1 MVLILWKNALK
12 QIPIILKCAMSLE
25 LLEVD
30 WVVKDGP
37 VEVPEDVEE
46 NRVEN
51 LKEEKVERKRE
62 NVKVKRKRENVKV
75 KRKRENVKGNVQRKD
90 VENVVVN
97 YI

>member
-1 MVLILWKNALK
+1 LQK
-12 QIPIILKCAMSLE
+12 IPIILNFVTTLE

-62 NVKVKRKRENVKV
+62 DVKVKRKRED
-75 KRKRENVKGNVQRKD
+75 VKGNVQRKD

>member
-1 MVLILWKNALK
+1 MEKQKKN
-12 QIPIILKCAMSLE
+12 
-25 LLEVD
+25 
-30 WVVKDGP
+30 VVKSYLNLNMTPKVHSITVWEKTVLVVEEDGP

-51 LKEEKVERKRE
+51 LKEEKV
-62 NVKVKRKRENVKV
+62 KRKRED
-75 KRKRENVKGNVQRKD
+75 VKGNVQRKD

>member
-1 MVLILWKNALK
+1 MMILSE
-12 QIPIILKCAMSLE
+12 M
-25 LLEVD
+25 D
-30 WVVKDGP
+30 RVVKDGQE
-37 VEVPEDVEE
+37 EVPEDVEE

-62 NVKVKRKRENVKV
+62 D
-75 KRKRENVKGNVQRKD
+75 VKGNVQRKD

>member
-1 MVLILWKNALK
+1 MRNVLRI
-12 QIPIILKCAMSLE
+12 IPIILKCALILE
-25 LLEVD
+25 LLEMNSMNSVEE
-30 WVVKDGP
+30 DGP

-51 LKEEKVERKRE
+51 LKEKKVQRKRE
-62 NVKVKRKRENVKV
+62 DVKVQRKRED
-75 KRKRENVKGNVQRKD
+75 VKGNVQRKD

>member
-1 MVLILWKNALK
+1 MVLILWKNALL
-12 QIPIILKCAMSLE
+12 QIPIILNSAMSPE

-51 LKEEKVERKRE
+51 LKEKKVERKRE
-62 NVKVKRKRENVKV
+62 DVKVKRKRED
-75 KRKRENVKGNVQRKD
+75 VKGNVQRKD

>member
-1 MVLILWKNALK
+1 MVLILWKNALL
-12 QIPIILKCAMSLE
+12 QIPIILKCAMSPE

-51 LKEEKVERKRE
+51 LKEEKV
-62 NVKVKRKRENVKV
+62 KRKRED
-75 KRKRENVKGNVQRKD
+75 VKGNVQRKD

>member
-1 MVLILWKNALK
+1 MNSV
-12 QIPIILKCAMSLE
+12 E
-25 LLEVD
+25 E
-30 WVVKDGP
+30 DGQE
-37 VEVPEDVEE
+37 EVPEDVEE

-62 NVKVKRKRENVKV
+62 G
-75 KRKRENVKGNVQRKD
+75 VKGNVQRKD

>member
-1 MVLILWKNALK
+1 MLRRRG
-12 QIPIILKCAMSLE
+12 
-25 LLEVD
+25 D
-30 WVVKDGP
+30 GVKIGMIRMTTS
-37 VEVPEDVEE
+37 VWEEVEE

-62 NVKVKRKRENVKV
+62 DVKE
-75 KRKRENVKGNVQRKD
+75 NVQRKN

>member
-1 MVLILWKNALK
+1 MLRRRG
-12 QIPIILKCAMSLE
+12 
-25 LLEVD
+25 D
-30 WVVKDGP
+30 GVKIGMKRMTTS
-37 VEVPEDVEE
+37 VWEEVEE

-62 NVKVKRKRENVKV
+62 D
-75 KRKRENVKGNVQRKD
+75 VKGNVQRKN